1 MSGFSTSMTKS
12 DYQTILSYYKMPYE
26 DLSNRELKRQAETIL
41 ATKLCKC
48 IKAVEKKTDTQNA
61 ISLCTASV
69 FGRKGL
75 KYYDMSC
82 KGRAR
87 LLPSKGH
94 PPRVLSKTRKLTTP
108 KKK

>member
-48 IKAVEKKTDTQNA
+48 IKAVEKKNRHAKRDFALHRQR
-61 ISLCTASV
+61 V
-69 FGRKGL
+69 WQKGFEIL
-75 KYYDMSC
+75 
-82 KGRAR
+82 
-87 LLPSKGH
+87 
-94 PPRVLSKTRKLTTP
+94 
-108 KKK
+108 